1 MSVFKNIKI
10 ELAILIIV
18 VLNVFLSFRVDF
30 GFYNYFNDLGESL
43 NYFYLKEFFTKVTE
57 LGSSSLYFIVS
68 FVGIIFLYINKK
80 FKIVFIKNNKKLINF
95 FISFIIYLLTIGIV
109 TQIIKHLVG
118 RPRPN
123 YTNFEDS
130 FSFNFFTFDSNFHS
144 FPSGHSSTIFMVCFV
159 LCTALPK
166 LKYFFYFLAS
176 IVAFSRVIVGAHFF
190 TDILAGA
197 LLALIVF
204 KVLNTVVDKNFKKY
218 SIDEFVFIKHSIVYY
233 YIIFLFCCCLFLTAG
248 PALDLYVSELFFYR
262 NPECLNS
269 VFFDC
274 EFLLQSHYIVSKIF
288 REGFL
293 PLILIYILILPIVGL
308 YFKIEKIFFGY
319 KFSIKEIIL
328 IWSTQILTIVI
339 FVNMI
344 LKNMWGRSR
353 PGDIFEFGGKETFT
367 PWYELSNNC
376 DSNCSF
382 VSGDASV
389 GFSIIILYF
398 ITKNIYFVYLGI
410 VFGFILGFI
419 RIIAGGHFLSDILFA
434 GFFIIV
440 LNFVIFKLY
449 QKYYE

>member
-18 VLNVFLSFRVDF
+18 ALNVFLSFRVDLV
-30 GFYNYFNDLGESL
+30 FYNYFNDLGESF
-43 NYFYLKEFFTKVTE
+43 NYFYLKEFFTKITE
-57 LGSSSLYFIVS
+57 LGSSAWYFGVS
-68 FVGIIFLYINKK
+68 IVGILLLYINKK
-80 FKIVFIKNNKKLINF
+80 LKIVFIKNNKKLINF
-95 FISFIIYLLTIGIV
+95 FISFFTYLLTIGIV
-109 TQIIKHLVG
+109 TQIVKHLVG

-130 FSFNFFTFDSNFHS
+130 FGFNFFTFDSNFHS

-159 LCTALPK
+159 LCVTLPR

-176 IVAFSRVIVGAHFF
+176 IVAFSRIIVGAHFF
-190 TDILAGA
+190 TDILAGG

-218 SIDEFVFIKHSIVYY
+218 SIDEIVFIKHSTVYY
-233 YIIFLFCCCLFLTAG
+233 YIIFLFLCCLFLTVG
-248 PALDLYVSELFFYR
+248 PAIDLYVSGLFYHG
-262 NPECLNS
+262 NS
-269 VFFDC
+269 QFS
-274 EFLLQSHYIVSKIF
+274 LQSYNVLSKIF
-288 REGFL
+288 REVFL
-293 PLILIYILILPIVGL
+293 PLLLVYILILPIAGL
-308 YFKIEKIFFGY
+308 YIKIEKVFFGY
-319 KFSIKEIIL
+319 KFSIKEIFL
-328 IWSTQILTIVI
+328 IWSAQILTILM
-339 FVNMI
+339 FVNLI

-353 PGDIFEFGGKETFT
+353 PDDILQFGGEKTFT

-376 DSNCSF
+376 VSNCSF

-398 ITKNIYFVYLGI
+398 ITKNIYFAYLSI
-410 VFGFILGFI
+410 IFGFILGFI

-440 LNFVIFKLY
+440 LNFVICKLY